1 MSKRLIV
8 LSICLLAAVAGLVF
22 VYLRPTPER
31 QERQWSAWSRERLE
45 REAERR
51 PGDARLQFALARKR
65 MEAGDGASAETALE
79 AALRSD
85 PKFARARATL
95 GTLLLNRDEDPQAV
109 LQLKQAVRDDPA
121 CADGYLGLALLYQRN
136 EAWALEEQAADLAT
150 RLEPENN
157 AAWLLKGEAASRQ
170 GDHQKAVGCYEK
182 AAALRPTEANP
193 LTLAAQ
199 EQLALGD
206 FAKAEALA
214 RKAIA
219 LQPKFPRAS
228 TVLGQTLM
236 RLGKARYP
244 EAEKALAN
252 AAAFGDDTGR
262 AHLEL
267 ARVQALQGRPAEAE
281 QQFRLAA
288 RDNPS
293 MSEAYY
299 GLSQSLRVQGKT
311 QDAGAAE
318 SEFRRWV
325 QFKERAAKLHDQLLV
340 SPDDSARW
348 FALARLYAGMQLWS
362 DARRYALAGLR
373 RAPTDEA
380 GAKLLKLVESHAG

>member
-1 MSKRLIV
+1 MSKRLAILV
-8 LSICLLAAVAGLVF
+8 TCLCAAVAGLAF
-22 VYLRPTPER
+22 VYFRPTPER
-31 QERQWSAWSRERLE
+31 QERELSGWSRERLE

-65 MEAGDGASAETALE
+65 MEAGDSASAEAALE
-79 AALRSD
+79 AALRSE

-109 LQLKQAVRDDPA
+109 LQLKQAVKDDPG
-121 CADGYLGLALLYQRN
+121 CVDGYLGLALLYQRN

-150 RLEPENN
+150 RLDPEN
-157 AAWLLKGEAASRQ
+157 AGAWLLKGEAASRQ
-170 GDHQKAVGCYEK
+170 GDHNKAVGYYQK
-182 AAALRPTEANP
+182 AADLRPTEANP

-206 FAKAEALA
+206 FARAEALA

-219 LQPKFPRAS
+219 IQPKFPRAS
-228 TVLGQTLM
+228 TALGQTLM
-236 RLGKARYP
+236 RLGKAHYP
-244 EAEKALAN
+244 EAEKALAD

-262 AHLEL
+262 AHLDL
-267 ARVQALQGRPAEAE
+267 ARVQALQGQPAEAE

-288 RDNPS
+288 RDNPA

-299 GLSQSLRVQGKT
+299 GLSQALRAQGKT
-311 QDAGAAE
+311 QDAATAE
-318 SEFRRWV
+318 AEFRRWV
-325 QFKERAAKLHDQLLV
+325 QFKERADKLHDQVLLA
-340 SPDDSARW
+340 PDDPGRW
-348 FALARLYAGMQLWS
+348 FALARLYAGMQLWP

-373 RAPTDEA
+373 RAPTDAA

>member
-1 MSKRLIV
+1 
-8 LSICLLAAVAGLVF
+8 
-22 VYLRPTPER
+22 
-31 QERQWSAWSRERLE
+31 
-45 REAERR
+45 
-51 PGDARLQFALARKR
+51 
-65 MEAGDGASAETALE
+65 
-79 AALRSD
+79 
-85 PKFARARATL
+85 
-95 GTLLLNRDEDPQAV
+95 
-109 LQLKQAVRDDPA
+109 
-121 CADGYLGLALLYQRN
+121 
-136 EAWALEEQAADLAT
+136 
-150 RLEPENN
+150 
-157 AAWLLKGEAASRQ
+157 
-170 GDHQKAVGCYEK
+170 
-182 AAALRPTEANP
+182 
-193 LTLAAQ
+193 
-199 EQLALGD
+199 
-206 FAKAEALA
+206 
-214 RKAIA
+214 
-219 LQPKFPRAS
+219 
-228 TVLGQTLM
+228 M

-299 GLSQSLRVQGKT
+299 GLSQSLRAQGKT